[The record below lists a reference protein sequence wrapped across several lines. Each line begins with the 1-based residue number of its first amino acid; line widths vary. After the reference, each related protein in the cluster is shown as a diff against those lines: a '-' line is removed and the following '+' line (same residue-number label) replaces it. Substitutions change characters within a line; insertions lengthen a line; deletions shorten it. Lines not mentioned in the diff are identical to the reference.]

1 MDGSKSN
8 RTAARRTS
16 TKSNRRDKVQAGS
29 RRFDFVE
36 VLRAAVQVFLQRHPP
51 EKKKPKLSHIK
62 REKKNRSNQN
72 KKLFYNFKEKKRK
85 SQKKFF

>member
-1 MDGSKSN
+1 MRCGAKNAD
-8 RTAARRTS
+8 
-16 TKSNRRDKVQAGS
+16 
-29 RRFDFVE
+29 
-36 VLRAAVQVFLQRHPP
+36 VLAEQKYPP

-85 SQKKFF
+85 SQKNFFLTFLS